1 MHSLTQGTVRHTL
14 IVTQLPRGHRRDHRC
29 PGTPHTRFSSHYVSN
44 RNTVATCPSRV
55 DPTHAEFFTV
65 CLTQAVQQVHM
76 SCPGILDN
84 VVVGAEDVPTM
95 PDWTEGRVPL
105 SSAVDDSE
113 HSPAKIVIYRRP
125 LELRTASR
133 RGLAIL
139 VHRTLVEQL
148 SALTGTP
155 VETID
160 PSIDD

>member
-1 MHSLTQGTVRHTL
+1 MSKRRNRHS
-14 IVTQLPRGHRRDHRC
+14 RGHRGPVVLPRSYGGRID
-29 PGTPHTRFSSHYVSN
+29 
-44 RNTVATCPSRV
+44 RV

-113 HSPAKIVIYRRP
+113 HSPPK
-125 LELRTASR
+125 
-133 RGLAIL
+133 
-139 VHRTLVEQL
+139 L
-148 SALTGTP
+148 S
-155 VETID
+155 
-160 PSIDD
+160 SIDDPRVKDGQ